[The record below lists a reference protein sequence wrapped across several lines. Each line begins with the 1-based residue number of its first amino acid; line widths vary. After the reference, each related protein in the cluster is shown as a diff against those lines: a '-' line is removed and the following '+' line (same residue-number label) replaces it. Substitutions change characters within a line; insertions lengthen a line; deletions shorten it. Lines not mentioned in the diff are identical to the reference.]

1 MIEIDY
7 MENILTNYFWVL
19 FENEINESKIIF
31 IINVWQNQLNI

>member
-31 IINVWQNQLNI
+31 IINV